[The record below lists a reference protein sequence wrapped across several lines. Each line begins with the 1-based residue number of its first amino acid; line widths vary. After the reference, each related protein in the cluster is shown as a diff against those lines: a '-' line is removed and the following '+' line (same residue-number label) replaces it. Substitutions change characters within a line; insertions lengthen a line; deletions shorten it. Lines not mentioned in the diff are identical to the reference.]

1 MEQTVARDLLLA
13 SGAPME
19 DYESTY
25 LNTTNFSPMHVTLVS
40 GNEITTGGN
49 DPHPCEAEA
58 ARVYNAS
65 RYKSRL
71 GGSFIWLH
79 SLVELA
85 LQSLVWDLKCTV

>member
-25 LNTTNFSPMHVTLVS
+25 LNTTNFSPMYVTLVS
-40 GNEITTGGN
+40 GNDITTGGN
-49 DPHPCEAEA
+49 HPNPCEAEA
-58 ARVYNAS
+58 ARLYNAS
-65 RYKSRL
+65 RYKLSLL

-79 SLVELA
+79 SLVELV
-85 LQSLVWDLKCTV
+85 LQSLF